1 MKNGVRWLIV
11 MLVLTLAGLASGV
24 AHHRRVQAA
33 RPLTVAFFIHGYGS
47 SWHAEHQMAKYL
59 VDHGASNQ
67 IIRANV
73 AQAGTV
79 TLHGKIRAG
88 ARNPLV
94 EVNYADNK
102 NPDPTA
108 AATRLHRVI
117 QAVNR
122 QAALKQ
128 INLVGHSMG
137 NLSTLAYLDRYG
149 GTPALPP
156 VKHLVILSGGLLP
169 GREDEVVGHLR
180 QRLPR
185 GLKVLNLYSTGDQRI
200 PNARSRQLNPL
211 FANRAAT
218 FQEVQV
224 KGLSHSQIHESKQ
237 VDRILLQFLFK

>member
-1 MKNGVRWLIV
+1 

-33 RPLTVAFFIHGYGS
+33 RPLTVTFFIHGYGS
-47 SWHAEHQMAKYL
+47 SWHAEYQMAKYL
-59 VDHGASNQ
+59 VGHGASNQ

-122 QAALKQ
+122 QADLKQ

-149 GTPALPP
+149 ETPALPP
-156 VKHLVILSGGLLP
+156 VKHLVILAGGLLP
-169 GREDEVVGHLR
+169 GREDEVVGHC
-180 QRLPR
+180 
-185 GLKVLNLYSTGDQRI
+185 V
-200 PNARSRQLNPL
+200 NAYPG
-211 FANRAAT
+211 A
-218 FQEVQV
+218 
-224 KGLSHSQIHESKQ
+224 
-237 VDRILLQFLFK
+237 